1 MMKTPAKK
9 ELLYE
14 GKAKKVW
21 TTDAPDELVIEYK
34 DDATAL
40 NGKRK
45 ETIEGK
51 GLLNNRISNRIF
63 AFLNDQG
70 IPTHFVNE
78 IDERNAVVRH
88 AEMIPLEVVVRN
100 IAAGSF
106 SKRLGMTE
114 GQPLSRPAIEFHLKD
129 DELDDPMVSGHDAL
143 ALELVDESE
152 LDRIVELAL
161 EIDKALSGFFLEHK
175 LTLVDF
181 KLEFG
186 RFKDSIILADEV
198 SPDTSRIWDAASG
211 EKLDKDRF
219 RRNLGNVKEAY
230 EEVARRL
237 GL

>member
-1 MMKTPAKK
+1 MMKTPAKH
-9 ELLYE
+9 EMLYE

-21 TTDAPDELVIEYK
+21 TTDTPDELVIEYK

-63 AFLNDQG
+63 AFLNEQG
-70 IPTHFVNE
+70 IPTHFANE
-78 IDERNAVVRH
+78 IDERNAVVKH
-88 AEMIPLEVVVRN
+88 AEMIPLEVAVRN

-106 SKRLGMTE
+106 SKRLGIAE
-114 GQPLSRPAIEFHLKD
+114 GEPLSRPAIEFHLKN
-129 DELDDPMVSGHDAL
+129 DELDDPMVSGYDAL
-143 ALELVDESE
+143 ALELVDE
-152 LDRIVELAL
+152 
-161 EIDKALSGFFLEHK
+161 ALSGLLLEHE

-186 RFKDSIILADEV
+186 RFKGSVILADEV
-198 SPDTSRIWDAASG
+198 SPDTCRIWDAASG

>member
-1 MMKTPAKK
+1 
-9 ELLYE
+9 
-14 GKAKKVW
+14 
-21 TTDAPDELVIEYK
+21 
-34 DDATAL
+34 
-40 NGKRK
+40 
-45 ETIEGK
+45 
-51 GLLNNRISNRIF
+51 
-63 AFLNDQG
+63 
-70 IPTHFVNE
+70 
-78 IDERNAVVRH
+78 
-88 AEMIPLEVVVRN
+88 MIPLEVVVRN

-129 DELDDPMVSGHDAL
+129 DELDDPMISGHDAL

-161 EIDKALSGFFLEHK
+161 EIDKALSGFFLEHE

-198 SPDTSRIWDAASG
+198 SPDTCRIWDAASG

>member
-9 ELLYE
+9 EMLYE

-114 GQPLSRPAIEFHLKD
+114 GQPLSRPAIEFHLKN
-129 DELDDPMVSGHDAL
+129 DELDDPMVSGPRRACFGTGR
-143 ALELVDESE
+143 
-152 LDRIVELAL
+152 RIRARPHRGACPGNRQGPQRL
-161 EIDKALSGFFLEHK
+161 FLEHE

-198 SPDTSRIWDAASG
+198 SPDTCRIWDAA
-211 EKLDKDRF
+211 KR
-219 RRNLGNVKEAY
+219 
-230 EEVARRL
+230 
-237 GL
+237 

>member
-9 ELLYE
+9 EMLYE

-114 GQPLSRPAIEFHLKD
+114 GQPFQAGIEFHLKN
-129 DELDDPMVSGHDAL
+129 DELDDPMVSGHDACFGTGRRIR
-143 ALELVDESE
+143 VR
-152 LDRIVELAL
+152 RIVELAL
-161 EIDKALSGFFLEHK
+161 EIDKALSGFFLEHE

-186 RFKDSIILADEV
+186 RFKIRSS
-198 SPDTSRIWDAASG
+198 SPTKCLPTPAASGMRRSG

>member
-1 MMKTPAKK
+1 MTKTPAKI
-9 ELLYE
+9 EMLYE

-63 AFLNDQG
+63 AFLNEQG

-78 IDERNAVVRH
+78 ADERNTVVKH
-88 AEMIPLEVVVRN
+88 AQMIPLEVVVRN

-106 SKRLGMTE
+106 SKRLGIAE
-114 GQPLSRPAIEFHLKD
+114 GQPLSRPAIEFHLKN
-129 DELDDPMVSGHDAL
+129 DELDDPMVSGYDAL

-161 EIDKALSGFFLEHK
+161 EIGKALSDLFLEHG

-186 RFKDSIILADEV
+186 RFKGSIILADEV
-198 SPDTSRIWDAASG
+198 SPDTCRIWDAANG

>member
-1 MMKTPAKK
+1 
-9 ELLYE
+9 
-14 GKAKKVW
+14 
-21 TTDAPDELVIEYK
+21 
-34 DDATAL
+34 
-40 NGKRK
+40 
-45 ETIEGK
+45 
-51 GLLNNRISNRIF
+51 
-63 AFLNDQG
+63 
-70 IPTHFVNE
+70 
-78 IDERNAVVRH
+78 
-88 AEMIPLEVVVRN
+88 
-100 IAAGSF
+100 
-106 SKRLGMTE
+106 
-114 GQPLSRPAIEFHLKD
+114 
-129 DELDDPMVSGHDAL
+129 MVSGHDAL

-161 EIDKALSGFFLEHK
+161 EIDKALSGFFLEHE

-198 SPDTSRIWDAASG
+198 SPDTCRIWDAASG